1 MKTALQTCT
10 ESYFRHAYAVRRGG
24 KRDKHLVQSLV
35 VISYVPSRKIGRAAL
50 KVLQEIRTMPSSE
63 MGGAA

>member
-50 KVLQEIRTMPSSE
+50 KVLREMRMAPSFNNGS
-63 MGGAA
+63 AA

>member
-1 MKTALQTCT
+1 MKTALQCCL

-50 KVLQEIRTMPSSE
+50 KVLREMREMPAAQN
-63 MGGAA
+63 GAA